1 MSIADRIFEDGI
13 MEDENSRTDL
23 NFGDRYYRGDDEQYC
38 YNKTEDKFETI
49 NEKNEKMGRMKE
61 EFMKEREETINAMHD
76 IAQQPSINQLNNK
89 MTKKTMQEK
98 LKKQPEPIVETRKE
112 ALRRLYK
119 ENGLV
124 EEDIYKDKRGF
135 VIITRTGIDKIVSR
149 NNITVAYEVINM
161 DIEKGI
167 CVLRAAASMKVGN
180 DVKNAMSFGE
190 ASNNNLMGG
199 GKKFPVSMA
208 EKRAMS
214 RVVLKIAGFYEQ
226 GVFGQDEI
234 VD

>member
-1 MSIADRIFEDGI
+1 
-13 MEDENSRTDL
+13 
-23 NFGDRYYRGDDEQYC
+23 
-38 YNKTEDKFETI
+38 
-49 NEKNEKMGRMKE
+49 MGRMKE
-61 EFMKEREETINAMHD
+61 EFMQMKQEEL
-76 IAQQPSINQLNNK
+76 AQQEPSINQLNNK
-89 MTKKTMQEK
+89 KMSKKTMQEK

-149 NNITVAYEVINM
+149 NNITVAYEVITM

-190 ASNNNLMGG
+190 ASDNNLMGG

>member
-1 MSIADRIFEDGI
+1 
-13 MEDENSRTDL
+13 
-23 NFGDRYYRGDDEQYC
+23 
-38 YNKTEDKFETI
+38 
-49 NEKNEKMGRMKE
+49 MGRMKE
-61 EFMKEREETINAMHD
+61 QFMKEREETINAMHD
-76 IAQQPSINQLNNK
+76 IAQQPSINQLNNNK

-149 NNITVAYEVINM
+149 NNITVAYEVITM

-190 ASNNNLMGG
+190 ASDNNLMGG

>member
-1 MSIADRIFEDGI
+1 MSIADRIFEDG
-13 MEDENSRTDL
+13 MMADENSRTDL
-23 NFGDRYYRGDDEQYC
+23 NFGGIAQCDREQYC

-49 NEKNEKMGRMKE
+49 NERNEKMGRMKE
-61 EFMKEREETINAMHD
+61 EYMRDMYNQQEELN
-76 IAQQPSINQLNNK
+76 NQLNNNQ

-98 LKKQPEPIVETRKE
+98 LKKQPEPVVETRKE

-119 ENGLV
+119 QNGLT

-161 DIEKGI
+161 DVEKCI
-167 CVLRAAASMKVGN
+167 CVLRAAATMKVGN
-180 DVKNAMSFGE
+180 EVKNAMSFGE
-190 ASNNNLMGG
+190 ASDNNLMGG
-199 GKKFPVSMA
+199 GKKFPVAMA

>member
-1 MSIADRIFEDGI
+1 
-13 MEDENSRTDL
+13 
-23 NFGDRYYRGDDEQYC
+23 
-38 YNKTEDKFETI
+38 
-49 NEKNEKMGRMKE
+49 MGRMKE
-61 EFMKEREETINAMHD
+61 EFMQMRLEEQDQTYITMQE
-76 IAQQPSINQLNNK
+76 IAQEAKDIMEKHHPIGQERYVDEAEFERNEIIDSMRDEFMSIREQEDAENEYNSYMSERPEEQEQLEPSINQLNNK
-89 MTKKTMQEK
+89 KMSKKTMQEK

-149 NNITVAYEVINM
+149 NNITVAYEVITM

-180 DVKNAMSFGE
+180 EVKNSMSFGE
-190 ASNNNLMGG
+190 AS
-199 GKKFPVSMA
+199 
-208 EKRAMS
+208 
-214 RVVLKIAGFYEQ
+214 EQ
-226 GVFGQDEI
+226 
-234 VD
+234 

>member
-1 MSIADRIFEDGI
+1 
-13 MEDENSRTDL
+13 
-23 NFGDRYYRGDDEQYC
+23 
-38 YNKTEDKFETI
+38 
-49 NEKNEKMGRMKE
+49 MGRMKE
-61 EFMKEREETINAMHD
+61 EYMRDMYNQQEELN
-76 IAQQPSINQLNNK
+76 NQLNNNQ

-98 LKKQPEPIVETRKE
+98 LRKQPEPVVETRKE

-119 ENGLV
+119 QNGLT

-161 DIEKGI
+161 DVEKCI
-167 CVLRAAASMKVGN
+167 CVLRAAATMKVGN
-180 DVKNAMSFGE
+180 EVKNAMSFGE
-190 ASNNNLMGG
+190 ASDNNLMGG
-199 GKKFPVSMA
+199 GKKFPVAMA

-226 GVFGQDEI
+226 GAFGQDEM

>member
-1 MSIADRIFEDGI
+1 
-13 MEDENSRTDL
+13 
-23 NFGDRYYRGDDEQYC
+23 
-38 YNKTEDKFETI
+38 
-49 NEKNEKMGRMKE
+49 MGKMKE
-61 EFMKEREETINAMHD
+61 QFAQMQQETINAMHD
-76 IAQQPSINQLNNK
+76 IAQQPSINQLNNNN

-98 LKKQPEPIVETRKE
+98 LRKQPEPVVETRKE

-119 ENGLV
+119 ENGLT

-135 VIITRTGIDKIVSR
+135 IIITRTGIDKIVSK

-161 DIEKGI
+161 DTEKSI

-180 DVKNAMSFGE
+180 EVRNAMSFGE
-190 ASNNNLMGG
+190 ASDSNLMGG
-199 GKKFPVSMA
+199 GKKFPVAMA

-226 GVFGQDEI
+226 GVFGQDEV
-234 VD
+234 VDE